1 MAVVVCKQNCKNY
14 TKICQAGGGASCEEA
29 NLERRIKFDRMTQM
43 FLENVNLVKRGK
55 LAKKITCLEENQ
67 LRTKLAFQRIQFL
80 AI

>member
-1 MAVVVCKQNCKNY
+1 
-14 TKICQAGGGASCEEA
+14 
-29 NLERRIKFDRMTQM
+29 MTQM